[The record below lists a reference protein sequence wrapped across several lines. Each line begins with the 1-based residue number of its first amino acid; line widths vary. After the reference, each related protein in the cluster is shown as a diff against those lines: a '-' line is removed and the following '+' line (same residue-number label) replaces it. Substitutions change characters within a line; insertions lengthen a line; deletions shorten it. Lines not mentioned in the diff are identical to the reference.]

1 MQIMCNGRSLGESI
15 CSFLERKDFVFF
27 LLSLDTK
34 LGFISQR
41 ESPTVSFTTHAS
53 LVPLKMGKKYLFV
66 LFSIPRKGLRGK
78 QIQILKIS

>member
-1 MQIMCNGRSLGESI
+1 MCNGRSLGESI

-53 LVPLKMGKKYLFV
+53 LVPLWKNIYSYFLASQKKACGENKYKF
-66 LFSIPRKGLRGK
+66 
-78 QIQILKIS
+78 